1 MPFFG
6 GQYYA
11 IVIILQAI
19 CVIHCLRNK
28 TSNNWIWLIVFL
40 PLIGCLI
47 YFFSEILTRSQ
58 MRNIQSGFGE
68 MISPSSSIKK
78 LEDNL
83 RFSDTFQNRVSLAD
97 AYLKNRQYD
106 KAIEMYE
113 SSLTGVFA
121 ENEYAL
127 AQLAI
132 AYYEVKRYDDVIKTA
147 NKLYSRPQF
156 NRSRVHIYYAI
167 ALAAAGQN
175 EKAEKELQ
183 KMNIQ
188 FACFEARFYYAQF
201 LVSQQREEDGVIL
214 LLNIKDEFSRLSPVE
229 KRENREWY
237 AKAKDYLN
245 HIRQPIQTK

>member
-6 GQYYA
+6 GQFY
-11 IVIILQAI
+11 IITVILQAI

-40 PLIGCLI
+40 PLVGCLI
-47 YFFSEILTRSQ
+47 YFFSEILTRNQ

-97 AYLKNRQYD
+97 AYLRNRQYE
-106 KAIEMYE
+106 KAIELYE
-113 SSLTGVFA
+113 SSLAGVFE

-127 AQLAI
+127 AQLTV
-132 AYYEVKRYDDVIKTA
+132 AYYEVKRYNDVIKTA
-147 NKLYSRPQF
+147 NKLYNRPQF
-156 NRSRVHIYYAI
+156 NRSRVHVYYAI
-167 ALAAAGQN
+167 ALAAADMK
-175 EKAEKELQ
+175 EKAEKEFQ

-188 FACFEARFYYAQF
+188 FSCFEARFYFAQF
-201 LVSQQREEDGVIL
+201 LVSQQREEEGVNL
-214 LLNIKDEFSRLSPVE
+214 LLNIKDEFPRLSSVE

-237 AKAKDYLN
+237 AKAKDHLN
-245 HIRQPIQTK
+245 HIRQPSKTK

>member
-11 IVIILQAI
+11 IVIVLQAI
-19 CVIHCLRNK
+19 CVIHCLRNR

-58 MRNIQSGFGE
+58 VRNFQSGFGE
-68 MISPSSSIKK
+68 IKSPSGSIKK

-97 AYLKNRQYD
+97 AYLKNRQYE
-106 KAIEMYE
+106 KAIELYE
-113 SSLTGVFA
+113 SSLAGVFE

-132 AYYEVKRYDDVIKTA
+132 AYYEVKNYEGVIKTA
-147 NKLYSRPQF
+147 NKLYNRPQF
-156 NRSRVHIYYAI
+156 NRSVVHVYYAV
-167 ALAAAGQN
+167 ALAATGHD
-175 EKAEKELQ
+175 EKAEQEFQ

-188 FACFEARFYYAQF
+188 FSGFEARYYFAQF
-201 LVSQQREEDGVIL
+201 LVSRQREEDATII
-214 LLNIKDEFSRLSPVE
+214 LLNIKDEFPRLSPVE

-237 AKAKDYLN
+237 NKAKDYLN
-245 HIRQPIQTK
+245 HIQQPSQTK

>member
-19 CVIHCLRNK
+19 CVIHCLRNR

-58 MRNIQSGFGE
+58 MRNFQSGFGE
-68 MISPSSSIKK
+68 MISPSGSIKK

-97 AYLKNRQYD
+97 AYLRNRQYD
-106 KAIEMYE
+106 KAIELYE
-113 SSLTGVFA
+113 SSLTGVFE

-132 AYYEVKRYDDVIKTA
+132 AYYEAKNYEGVIKTA

-156 NRSRVHIYYAI
+156 NRSVVHVYYAI
-167 ALAAAGQN
+167 SLAATGMN
-175 EKAEKELQ
+175 EKAEQEFQ

-188 FACFEARFYYAQF
+188 FSNFEARYYFAQF
-201 LVSQQREEDGVIL
+201 LVSQQREEDATIL
-214 LLNIKDEFSRLSPVE
+214 LLNIQDEFPRLSPVE

-237 AKAKDYLN
+237 TKAKEYLN
-245 HIRQPIQTK
+245 HIRQVSQAK